1 MDFKTSNCYNHKIV
15 KEKSFLRKYDTKSI
29 TLGGAMEQDTRR
41 DKLKLNVLNEVDEL
55 EHFHQDIELLYVL
68 EGKLDVVIGE
78 QTTHMKENDVLV
90 VNANKKHALSGS
102 ENVLYMQIMISYNL
116 VSDVLKSIDII
127 FWCDSTK
134 DESERYDELRNI
146 LRALLNHYLETH
158 GNTANFGHIALC
170 YRVMDILSMY
180 FLV

>member
-1 MDFKTSNCYNHKIV
+1 MDFKISDCYNHKIV

-102 ENVLYMQIMISYNL
+102 ENVLYM
-116 VSDVLKSIDII
+116 
-127 FWCDSTK
+127 
-134 DESERYDELRNI
+134 
-146 LRALLNHYLETH
+146 
-158 GNTANFGHIALC
+158 
-170 YRVMDILSMY
+170 
-180 FLV
+180 